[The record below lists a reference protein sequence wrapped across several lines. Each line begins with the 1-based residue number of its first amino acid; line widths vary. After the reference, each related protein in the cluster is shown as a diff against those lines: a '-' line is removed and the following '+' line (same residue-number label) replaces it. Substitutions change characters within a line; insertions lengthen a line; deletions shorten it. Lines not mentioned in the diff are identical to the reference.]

1 MNRLLFLL
9 SKVWPTVVW
18 LIIGVVIGIAVTVAF
33 FIHIAQTM
41 GPRW

>member
-9 SKVWPTVVW
+9 SKVWPAVVW
-18 LIIGVVIGIAVTVAF
+18 IAIGVVIGIAVTVAF
-33 FIHIAQTM
+33 FVHLAGGL